1 VADSPADGGELHGI
15 LATLELFGTVLAIK
29 LYRLTLDAPAAVPT
43 LPCLDHEAQLHEA
56 VAPHLSAYIR
66 ESSSGDIH
74 ELAFTPSKRRIDIDT
89 TSTIGE
95 YSDESHARL
104 RAMLATHFPS
114 YQVEVQ
120 GPSRW
125 HGERR
130 VAAAC
135 RAQVT
140 LRDVL
145 VGTDLAKIE
154 RRLQR
159 LQVISALMEKQSRVT
174 SWAVR
179 TVTGPALAFV
189 GFLAYELLGS
199 STAELGAEMV
209 AQLQYAVVGIIG
221 AAFLY
226 FGLKAVQLTDMST
239 RIWKRST
246 EYSLILSGRRR
257 LDAVAPLPSPPA
269 DGAPPTR

>member
-1 VADSPADGGELHGI
+1 MAETPADGGDLRGI
-15 LATLELFGTVLAIK
+15 LSTLELFGTVLALK
-29 LYRLTLDAPAAVPT
+29 LYRLTLDGQSTVPT

-56 VAPHLSAYIR
+56 VAPHLAAYLR

-74 ELAFTPSKRRIDIDT
+74 ELAFTPSRRRIDVDT

-95 YSDESHARL
+95 CGDESHVRL
-104 RAMLATHFPS
+104 RAMLAAHFPS
-114 YQVEVQ
+114 YQVRVHR
-120 GPSRW
+120 PSRW

-145 VGTDLAKIE
+145 VGADLAKIE

-159 LQVISALMEKQSRVT
+159 LQVISSLMEKQSRVT

-189 GFLAYELLGS
+189 GFLAYELLGL
-199 STAELGAEMV
+199 STAELGAGVV
-209 AQLQYAVVGIIG
+209 AQLQYLVVGIIG
-221 AAFLY
+221 ATFLY

-257 LDAVAPLPSPPA
+257 LDVSAPPPSPRA
-269 DGAPPTR
+269 DAAPPTR